1 MKYSSPG
8 LPAYL
13 VDRLSQSSLPTVTK
27 SLGWVD
33 AAPRWKPV
41 RTWSWV
47 TADALEPAA
56 VNAAVRQAAPDA

>member
-1 MKYSSPG
+1 MEYSSPG

-33 AAPRWKPV
+33 AAPR
-41 RTWSWV
+41 
-47 TADALEPAA
+47 
-56 VNAAVRQAAPDA
+56 